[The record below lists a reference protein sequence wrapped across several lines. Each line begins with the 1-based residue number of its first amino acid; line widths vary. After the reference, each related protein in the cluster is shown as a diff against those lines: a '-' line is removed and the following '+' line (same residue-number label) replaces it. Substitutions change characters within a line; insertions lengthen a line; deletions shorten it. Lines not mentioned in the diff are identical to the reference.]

1 MKIVRVVYVAISLP
15 ALMGAQRQQRPLSYH
30 GWALGISLDSAST
43 LAKMQIGRPLVCVGK
58 DTKTMFCQTS
68 RTNRGPG
75 YASLYFS
82 PVPRRL
88 EEMTLQMRIGR
99 RADRDS
105 LENWFTTRWGTPLPR
120 IVANKQSRPSGRPEP
135 TNDVIGSW
143 AREGSVFGMAAIT
156 SLDTLRRLSVSI
168 NSPARQL
175 RLIQERAAT
184 NHKRR

>member
-1 MKIVRVVYVAISLP
+1 MVRVVYAAISLP

-30 GWALGISLDSAST
+30 GWALGITLDSAST
-43 LAKMQIGRPLVCVGK
+43 LTKMQIGRPLVCAGK
-58 DTKTMFCQTS
+58 DTKTLFCQTS
-68 RTNRGPG
+68 RGRGF
-75 YASLYFS
+75 ASLYFS

-88 EEMTLQMRIGR
+88 EEMTLQMRIGSR
-99 RADRDS
+99 VDRDS
-105 LENWFTTRWGTPLPR
+105 LENWFTTRWGPPLPR
-120 IVANKQSRPSGRPEP
+120 IVANKRSRPSGRPEL

-168 NSPARQL
+168 NSPARQR

>member
-1 MKIVRVVYVAISLP
+1 MKMVRVVYAAISIP
-15 ALMGAQRQQRPLSYH
+15 ALIGAQRQQRPLSYH

-43 LAKMQIGRPLVCVGK
+43 LTKMQIGRPLVCVGK
-58 DTKTMFCQTS
+58 DTKTLFCQT
-68 RTNRGPG
+68 NRGRG

-88 EEMTLQMRIGR
+88 EEMTLQMRIGN

-105 LENWFTTRWGTPLPR
+105 LENWFTTRWGPPLPR
-120 IVANKQSRPSGRPEP
+120 IVANKQSRPSGRPEL

-168 NSPARQL
+168 NSPARQR
-175 RLIQERAAT
+175 RLIEERAAT